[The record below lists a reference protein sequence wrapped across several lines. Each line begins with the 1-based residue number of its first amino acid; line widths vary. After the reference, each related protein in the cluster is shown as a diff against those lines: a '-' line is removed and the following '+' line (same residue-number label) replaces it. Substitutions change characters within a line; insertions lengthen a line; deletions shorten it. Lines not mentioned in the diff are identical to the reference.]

1 MFLNTVGHNLRNRL
15 VATNYDQ
22 LSETVS
28 RYFNKVLR
36 AVDELGKEFIRPP
49 SLETLRKIAGNPKW
63 DPYFKVGGSALCV
76 FNRFVV
82 L

>member
-22 LSETVS
+22 LSETAS

-49 SLETLRKIAGNPKW
+49 SLETLRKIARNPKW